1 MIVNIKKVTRVWS
14 GLRPPDC
21 PRHRSLTPGR
31 RQVTGPAG
39 RRQTG
44 GVCCPVTGIGRGER
58 YTVAWQEV
66 ELHLEIS
73 SSQEATQLH
82 STNPST
88 RWGHTGH
95 TGSDT
100 AISASLDMYQAE
112 ACGDTLRRWGRG
124 SGWTSRPGPPWWWPT
139 PGRRRVAGGLRQSGS
154 FLSCENIY
162 IESLEHLHV

>member
-1 MIVNIKKVTRVWS
+1 MKWTETSWLPPSQIPHTRSETGDRPSRQETNWWS
-14 GLRPPDC
+14 LLSSDRYRPWWAIHCGL
-21 PRHRSLTPGR
+21 
-31 RQVTGPAG
+31 TG
-39 RRQTG
+39 
-44 GVCCPVTGIGRGER
+44 
-58 YTVAWQEV
+58 
-66 ELHLEIS
+66 LHHEIS